1 MLSAILQ
8 LKKGEYQDIKALMDD
23 LDHRRKTKQP
33 LEWPS
38 AGSTFRRPPGYFAG
52 KLVQDVGMRGF
63 SNGNAQVSDLHCG
76 FVINRGN
83 ATAQEV
89 IDLISMIQKRVKEK
103 FGVELHTEVK
113 VIGEE

>member
-1 MLSAILQ
+1 
-8 LKKGEYQDIKALMDD
+8 MDD

-33 LEWPS
+33 LEWAKCRQHLSKTPWIFLRENS
-38 AGSTFRRPPGYFAG
+38 F
-52 KLVQDVGMRGF
+52 KMLVRGLF
-63 SNGNAQVSDLHCG
+63 QCKMLRFQISIAG

-103 FGVELHTEVK
+103 FGVELHT
-113 VIGEE
+113 